1 MRALVVGGTGFLGAP
16 VVRALQRRGHDVA
29 VLHRGSG
36 AAPQGSGE
44 AGGTAGGG
52 RVPELT
58 GHPSGPPPEGVVE
71 IRADRNRLGEA
82 APALRRFAPDVVID
96 LVLSSAAQ
104 ARELMALLR
113 GVAARVVAAS
123 SLDVYRATGVL
134 YGNEAGGLEPLPL
147 TEQSPLRTRLHPYPP
162 AQIAAL
168 RGVFG
173 WLDDDY
179 DKIPVEREVLGHA
192 ELPGTVLRL
201 PIVYGPRDKLH
212 RFRPLARRIADG
224 RANLVLGEELAGWR
238 ATRSYVE
245 DAAEAVAL
253 AAVHPDAAGRTYN
266 VGEPDAPSELE
277 WTRLAARAA
286 GWDGE
291 VVVLPAALTPEHLRP
306 PGNVAQH
313 WVADSG
319 RLRRELG
326 WSEAL
331 PREEALR
338 RTLEWERERPP
349 APDGDRRAQYAAE
362 DSALAAMRR
371 VT

>member
-1 MRALVVGGTGFLGAP
+1 MRALVVGGTGFLGPP
-16 VVRALQRRGHDVA
+16 VVSGLLRRGHEVA

-36 AAPQGSGE
+36 AAPVGATGARGMAPDTGAPEPPGE
-44 AGGTAGGG
+44 A
-52 RVPELT
+52 
-58 GHPSGPPPEGVVE
+58 SGPPPEGVVE
-71 IRADRNRLGEA
+71 IRADRNRLAEA
-82 APALRRFAPDVVID
+82 APALRRFAPHVVVD
-96 LVLSSAAQ
+96 LILSSAAQ
-104 ARELMALLR
+104 ARALMTLLR

-134 YGNEAGGLEPLPL
+134 YGSEPGGLEPLPL
-147 TEQSPLRTRLHPYPP
+147 TEESPLRTRLHLYPP

-173 WLDDDY
+173 WLDGDY
-179 DKIPVEREVLGHA
+179 DKILVEREVLGDA
-192 ELPGTVLRL
+192 QLPGTVLRL

-212 RFRPLARRIADG
+212 RFRPVAQRIADG
-224 RANLVLGEELAGWR
+224 RRALVLGEALAGWR

-245 DAAEAVAL
+245 DAAEALVL
-253 AAVHPDAAGRTYN
+253 AAVHPDAAGRIYN

-277 WTRLAARAA
+277 WMRLAVRPA
-286 GWDGE
+286 GWHGE

-306 PGNVAQH
+306 PGNVAQQ

-338 RTLEWERERPP
+338 RTLEWEREQPP
-349 APDGDRRAQYAAE
+349 APEGERRSQYAAE
-362 DSALAAMRR
+362 DSALAAMRGA
-371 VT
+371 

>member
-1 MRALVVGGTGFLGAP
+1 MRALVIGGTGFLGPP
-16 VVRALQRRGHDVA
+16 VVAGLLQRGHEVA
-29 VLHRGSG
+29 VLHRGSTRRE
-36 AAPQGSGE
+36 Q
-44 AGGTAGGG
+44 
-52 RVPELT
+52 
-58 GHPSGPPPEGVVE
+58 PPDPLPNGIVE

-82 APALRRFAPDVVID
+82 APAIRRFAPDVVVD

-104 ARELMALLR
+104 ARDLMTLLR

-134 YGNEAGGLEPLPL
+134 YGSEPGGLEPLPL
-147 TEQSPLRTRLHPYPP
+147 TEESPLRTRLHLYPP

-179 DKIPVEREVLGHA
+179 DKIPVEREVLGLA

-212 RFRPLARRIADG
+212 RFRPVAQRVADG
-224 RANLVLGEELAGWR
+224 RTALVLGEALAGWR
-238 ATRSYVE
+238 ATRSYVD
-245 DAAEAVAL
+245 DAAEALAL
-253 AAVHPDAAGRTYN
+253 AAVNPDSAGRVYN
-266 VGEPDAPSELE
+266 VGEPDAPTERE
-277 WTRLAARAA
+277 WASLAARAA
-286 GWDGE
+286 RWGGQ
-291 VVVLPAALTPEHLRP
+291 VVVLPAALTPQHLRP

-338 RTLEWERERPP
+338 RTLEWESRQPP
-349 APDGDRRAQYAAE
+349 APEGERRSLYAAE
-362 DSALAAMRR
+362 DAALAALRSEA
-371 VT
+371 